1 MQSPPLS
8 IGLTG
13 TQLAILIIMIILALC
28 AAFMLGAL
36 SQRNRTHEELL
47 SGQKKQR
54 QLNNQGTGRPEQL
67 EQLSKIPSDS
77 IEQVQPDSRLPKE
90 MSSRDE
96 NGLQHGEGEVEAVN
110 REEEPNV
117 PSVMSYALQIG
128 AYRRLKN
135 AQETLDRI
143 RKSRWLMENQY
154 PSRVQKSAES
164 SFYFVWVGEFDT
176 YNEADQNVS
185 QAQKGLQLQDRPHV
199 KEFMK

>member
-8 IGLTG
+8 IGLTS

-47 SGQKKQR
+47 SGQKKQ
-54 QLNNQGTGRPEQL
+54 LNNQGTGRPEQL

-77 IEQVQPDSRLPKE
+77 REQVQPDSRLPKE
-90 MSSRDE
+90 TSSGDE
-96 NGLQHGEGEVEAVN
+96 NGLQRGEAEVEAVN
-110 REEEPNV
+110 REEEPNA
-117 PSVMSYALQIG
+117 PSVMRYTLQIG
-128 AYRRLKN
+128 AYRWLKN
-135 AQETLDRI
+135 AQETLERI

-164 SFYFVWVGEFDT
+164 SLYFVWVGEFDT
-176 YNEADQNVS
+176 YNEAGQNVS

>member
-8 IGLTG
+8 IGLTS

-28 AAFMLGAL
+28 TAFMLGAL
-36 SQRNRTHEELL
+36 SQRNRTHKELL
-47 SGQKKQR
+47 SGQKK

-110 REEEPNV
+110 REEEPNA
-117 PSVMSYALQIG
+117 PSVMRYTLQIG
-128 AYRRLKN
+128 AYRWLKN
-135 AQETLDRI
+135 AQETLERI

-176 YNEADQNVS
+176 YNEAARNVS